1 VSTAAKTHFSKEFS
15 MRKAIRT
22 QVAQNVA
29 DHLIPAE
36 AALDEALMSVT
47 QLTNAII
54 SARLEANLAACTA
67 HGAIACMG
75 NVTNLLTQARGEL
88 VDAHAHLAKAKK
100 EIGLR
105 EVSFGS
111 SGGCPPSAA
120 EGDGAVIMSL
130 VA

>member
-1 VSTAAKTHFSKEFS
+1 

-29 DHLIPAE
+29 NHLIPAE

-54 SARLEANLAACTA
+54 SARLEANLAASTA
-67 HGAIACMG
+67 HNAIACMG
-75 NVTNLLTQARGEL
+75 SVTNLLTQARGEL
-88 VDAHAHLAKAKK
+88 VDAHAHLAHAKV

-111 SGGCPPSAA
+111 SGGCPNGSAD
-120 EGDGAVIMSL
+120 EKTNVMSL